1 MIGQARGM
9 ANELL
14 RMMYEK
20 RGLNRRLGVDVHC
33 LWCLDHRLNLI
44 AQDFKVVENVNFVIR
59 FLKWFTASDRLVSYT
74 AFSRRRSLH
83 GRTKK
88 YLLRQKPGGYSTEM
102 PSDPFSIKL
111 KPSRHSCTSRR
122 TWTSG

>member
-1 MIGQARGM
+1 MLFEKVSETTGSELARFVFDKLAGKNCDFSKLISITTDGASNMIGQARGM

-44 AQDFKVVENVNFVIR
+44 AQDFKEVENTNFVIR
-59 FLKWFTASDRLVSYT
+59 FLKWITASDRLVSYT
-74 AFSRRRSLH
+74 AFS
-83 GRTKK
+83 
-88 YLLRQKPGGYSTEM
+88 
-102 PSDPFSIKL
+102 
-111 KPSRHSCTSRR
+111 
-122 TWTSG
+122 